1 MKTTSEYREQFE
13 SLVEKAEGEVRSNPE
28 AYKKKLKY
36 LALLGYL
43 FIFALIFLLVSIV
56 AGTVWAAFSSTAFL
70 LLLFKKKLIFVVV
83 GVIWVL
89 VKSLFVRF
97 EEPQG
102 VDIEREYYPEI
113 WREIDDL
120 QQSLKTPAIDR
131 LVLVPEMNAAISQI
145 PKFGI
150 MGPYKN
156 TLILGLELLISLSPE
171 QAKAVLAHEFAHLS
185 GNHGKFGAWIYR
197 VRLTWLRVQMAFEH
211 SLSWGTAPIR
221 KLIHWYA
228 PYFTGYS
235 FVLAR
240 QNEYE
245 ADAISAELTSSH
257 ATSSALVATHVYGD
271 ITSEYFWKP
280 LYDKAYSQAEPVDN
294 VFNQLEGFMK
304 ETFTKESVV
313 KGSVA
318 RALKVETDS
327 ADTHP
332 ALIDRLKALKSP
344 GKLEEV
350 ENSAARKWFGSK
362 YDQLISIFNKEWINQ
377 NKQEWADF
385 HQTAEQAR
393 MEIKR
398 LQGLP
403 GETLSKEDKWSLA
416 ELVER
421 YLPEQDPLPYYQ
433 EYLNLYPDDGA
444 AKFAIG
450 RLLLEKDNP
459 EGISYLEAATN
470 VESYKQA
477 AAELLWQYYQKKGDK
492 ERAKHWLYEAEAAY
506 DVFLEA
512 TKERQSPGSVKQCV
526 ASRVSITDDKL
537 INRILGQTV
546 LNNKVAEIWLA
557 EKQLE
562 HFNDSPV
569 YLLGFVLK
577 GWSFDK
583 EALLEDLASNLGAL
597 ESETIFLITKKSNKK
612 LFERIK
618 EVGIQVY

>member
-13 SLVEKAEGEVRSNPE
+13 SLVEKAEAESRTDPE

-56 AGTVWAAFSSTAFL
+56 AGTAWAAFSSTAFL

-83 GVIWVL
+83 GVIWML

-97 EEPQG
+97 EEPEG

-131 LVLVPEMNAAISQI
+131 VVLVPEMNAAISQI
-145 PKFGI
+145 PRFGI

-185 GNHGKFGAWIYR
+185 GNHGKFAAWIYR
-197 VRLTWLRVQMAFEH
+197 VRLTWLRVQMAFEQ
-211 SLSWGTAPIR
+211 SLTWGTAPIR
-221 KLIHWYA
+221 KLINWYA

-245 ADAISAELTSSH
+245 ADAVSAELTSRH

-271 ITSEYFWKP
+271 ISSKHFWKP

-294 VFNQLEGFMK
+294 VFNLLEGFMR
-304 ETFTKESVV
+304 ETFSKEAVI
-313 KGSVA
+313 KRTVA
-318 RALKVETDS
+318 KALKVETDS

-344 GKLEEV
+344 GKLEQV

-362 YDQLISIFNKEWINQ
+362 YEQIISIFNKEWINQ
-377 NKQEWADF
+377 NKEGWAEF

-393 MEIKR
+393 LEIKR

-403 GETLSKEDKWSLA
+403 GETLSKDDKWTLA
-416 ELVER
+416 ELIER

-433 EYLNLYPDDGA
+433 EYLNLYPDEPK

-450 RLLLEKDNP
+450 RLLLEKGKP
-459 EGISYLEAATN
+459 EGIPYLEAATK

-477 AAELLWQYYQKKGDK
+477 AAEELWQYYLKKGDK
-492 ERAKHWLYEAEAAY
+492 ERANHWLYEAEAAY

-512 TKERQSPGSVKQCV
+512 AEERQSPGSVKQCIPT
-526 ASRVSITDDKL
+526 RVSITDDKL

-546 LNNKVAEIWLA
+546 LNKKVAEIWLA
-557 EKQLE
+557 EKKVE
-562 HFNDSPV
+562 HFTDSPV

-577 GWSFDK
+577 GFSFNH
-583 EALLEDLASNLGAL
+583 EALLEDLASNLGEL
-597 ESETIFLITKKSNKK
+597 ESETVFLVTKNNNKK
-612 LFERIK
+612 LFKRIK
-618 EVGIQVY
+618 EIGIQVY